1 MRLITGKLGEAHV
14 TSVQHR
20 NIIRGLAG
28 NDSYIAKVWDQLLPS
43 ISGNVLSIRS
53 GMLIHHG
60 CAMQVDNGTTDTV
73 QLTAGTAGYYRGDYV
88 VARWTQD
95 ASTGIEAVEWVL
107 IQGTPTTN
115 RAVTWPTYNTGNMQL
130 GAVID
135 DCPVFQIYY
144 DGVTPSVTRALP
156 IMPQVNDISDLDERL
171 NNALVTIVWTATG
184 MSATLTPGDNTLTL
198 GGDIPSGGF
207 ESETYKLLGI
217 IGVQTSGTG
226 SASCR
231 LRAFGASSNGYQAY
245 VKIRNESNA
254 DIQPTISVTTLWAKS
269 SLVR

>member
-28 NDSYIAKVWDQLLPS
+28 NDSYIAKVWDQLIPS

-171 NNALVTIVWTATG
+171 NNALVTVVWTVSG
-184 MSATLTPGDNTLTL
+184 MGATLSPGDNTVYAS
-198 GGDIPSGGF
+198 GDVPSG
-207 ESETYKLLGI
+207 SYTA
-217 IGVQTSGTG
+217 IGVVGVQISGTG
-226 SASCR
+226 SASVR
-231 LRAFGASSNGYQAY
+231 LRAFGVSSNGRSAF
-245 VKIRNESNA
+245 VKLRNENSSEVT
-254 DIQPTISVTTLWAKS
+254 PTIQVTVLFAKTA
-269 SLVR
+269 LVG